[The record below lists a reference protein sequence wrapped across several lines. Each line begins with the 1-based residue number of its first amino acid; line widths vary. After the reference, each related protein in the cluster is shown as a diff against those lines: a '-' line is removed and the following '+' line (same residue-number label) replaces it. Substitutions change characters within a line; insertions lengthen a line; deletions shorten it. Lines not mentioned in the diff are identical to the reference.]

1 MKRTTKALIAAPLI
15 SVAVGALA
23 MAGIVF
29 AADAPAP
36 APTDVPLPAAAPR
49 PASEGPAQSPS
60 DAAAPEAAATAP
72 SDMTPQVDNLAD
84 KGKYLATAGNCI
96 SCHTRAGGEEFAG
109 GVEFHSPLGSIHST
123 NITPDPETGI
133 GKWTEADFIKAM
145 HDGVAPGGRY
155 LFPAFPYTAFT
166 KVSEDDVKAIYHYLK
181 TLKPVAYT
189 PPANG
194 LLFNSLSRYGMI
206 FWNALF
212 HKSERYKTDTTQS
225 AEWNRGA
232 YLTEGLGHCSA
243 CHSPRNL
250 FLAEKQDEAYSG
262 GEILDKVGEGEGPG
276 KEKIRKWS
284 GVNLT
289 PAKSGL
295 GAWSVDD
302 IAAYLNKGFAP
313 RHAGTWGPMTEVIVN
328 SMRHLSTEDTKAM
341 AVYIKSLP
349 PREPAGGVAIAEDQT
364 KAGAPVYKDRCAKCH
379 MDSGRG
385 GMFNGPPLVGSA
397 IVQHA
402 DPASL
407 INIIMY
413 GANAPK
419 EVSTGQWETMKPL
432 GEVLTDAEIAAV
444 ANYVRSSWGNTGRP
458 VQAADVAQQ
467 R

>member
-1 MKRTTKALIAAPLI
+1 MKRTLVNVLIAAPL
-15 SVAVGALA
+15 GALVL
-23 MAGIVF
+23 AGIVL
-29 AADAPAP
+29 AADTPAP
-36 APTDVPLPAAAPR
+36 APTDVPPPAAAPR
-49 PASEGPAQSPS
+49 SAGEAPALPPS
-60 DAAAPEAAATAP
+60 DVAAPTADNPAGAP

-96 SCHTRAGGEEFAG
+96 SCHTRPGGEEFAG
-109 GVEFHSPLGSIHST
+109 GLEFHAPLGSLHST

-133 GKWTEADFIKAM
+133 GKWTEADFIRAM
-145 HDGVAPGGRY
+145 HDGVVPGGRR

-166 KVSEDDVKAIYHYLK
+166 KVSEDDVKAIYHYLT
-181 TLKPVAYT
+181 TLKPVVYT

-194 LLFNSLSRYGMI
+194 IMFTPVSRWAMI

-212 HKSERYKTDTTQS
+212 HKSERYRADTTQS

-232 YLTEGLGHCSA
+232 YLTEGLGHCGM
-243 CHSPRNL
+243 CHTPRNL
-250 FLAEKQDEAYSG
+250 AFAEKQDEAYAG
-262 GEILDKVGEGEGPG
+262 GEIMDKVGEGEGPG
-276 KEKIRKWS
+276 KDKIRKWS

-302 IAAYLNKGFAP
+302 IAAYLNKGFTP

-328 SMRHLSTEDTKAM
+328 SMRHLSVEDTRAM
-341 AVYIKSLP
+341 AVYLKSLP

-413 GANAPK
+413 GANAPR
-419 EVSTGQWETMKPL
+419 EISTGQWETMKPL
-432 GEVLTDAEIAAV
+432 GGVMTDAEIAAV

-458 VQAADVAQQ
+458 VQAADVAKQ

>member
-1 MKRTTKALIAAPLI
+1 MKRSRKLGLLI
-15 SVAVGALA
+15 SASVGALA
-23 MAGIVF
+23 LAGIVL

-36 APTDVPLPAAAPR
+36 APTDAPPPAMAPR
-49 PASEGPAQSPS
+49 PAGDAPALPPS
-60 DAAAPEAAATAP
+60 DIAAPSAENPAAAP
-72 SDMTPQVDNLAD
+72 SDMTPQVDEKVV
-84 KGKYLATAGNCI
+84 KGGYLAKAGNCI
-96 SCHTRAGGEEFAG
+96 SCHTRKGGEEFAG
-109 GVEFHSPLGSIHST
+109 GLAFHTPFGVLHST

-133 GKWTEADFIKAM
+133 GTWSEDDFIKAM
-145 HDGVAPGGRY
+145 HDGVAPGGRR

-166 KVSEDDVKAIYHYLK
+166 KVSDDDVKAIYAYLK
-181 TLKPVAYT
+181 TLTPVKYT

-194 LLFNSLSRYGMI
+194 MAFAMRWPMI
-206 FWNALF
+206 AWNALF

-232 YLTEGLGHCSA
+232 YLVEGLGHCSM
-243 CHSPRNL
+243 CHTPRNL
-250 FLAEKQDEAYSG
+250 AGAEKREEAYAG
-262 GEILDKVGEGEGPG
+262 GEIMDHVGAAEGEP
-276 KEKIRKWS
+276 KIRKWS

-289 PAKSGL
+289 PAKTGL

-302 IAAYLNKGFAP
+302 IAKYLNKGFVIN
-313 RHAGTWGPMTEVIVN
+313 HAGTWGPMTEVIVN
-328 SMRHLSTEDTKAM
+328 SMRHLSVEDTKAM

-349 PREPAGGVAIAEDQT
+349 PKELAGGTPISEDQT
-364 KAGAPVYKDRCAKCH
+364 KAGQPIYKDRCAKCH

-385 GMFNGPPLVGSA
+385 GMFNGPPLTGSA

-407 INIIMY
+407 INIIIY

-432 GEVLTDAEIAAV
+432 GEVMTDAEIAAV
-444 ANYVRSSWGNTGRP
+444 ANYIRSSWGNTGRA
-458 VQAADVAQQ
+458 VQAADVAKQ

>member
-1 MKRTTKALIAAPLI
+1 MKRHRKLGLLI
-15 SVAVGALA
+15 SASVGALA
-23 MAGIVF
+23 LAGMVL

-36 APTDVPLPAAAPR
+36 APTDAPAVAPRTGEAPAQPPTDIAAPSAESPAA
-49 PASEGPAQSPS
+49 
-60 DAAAPEAAATAP
+60 AP
-72 SDMTPQVDNLAD
+72 SDMTPQTDEKVE
-84 KGKYLATAGNCI
+84 KGKYLAAAGNCI
-96 SCHTRAGGEEFAG
+96 SCHTHKGGEEFAG
-109 GVEFHSPLGSIHST
+109 GLAFHTPFGVIHST

-133 GKWTEADFIKAM
+133 GTWSEGDFVKAM

-166 KVSEDDVKAIYHYLK
+166 KVTEDDVKAIYAYLK
-181 TLKPVAYT
+181 TLKPVKYT

-194 LLFNSLSRYGMI
+194 MAFAMRWPMM

-212 HKSERYKTDTTQS
+212 HTSERYAPDTTQS

-232 YLTEGLGHCSA
+232 YLTEGLGHCSM
-243 CHSPRNL
+243 CHTPRNL
-250 FLAEKQDEAYSG
+250 AGAEKRDQAYAG
-262 GEILDKVGEGEGPG
+262 GEIMDHVGAADAEP
-276 KEKIRKWS
+276 KIRKWS

-289 PAKSGL
+289 PAKTGL

-302 IAAYLNKGFAP
+302 IARYLNKGFTIN
-313 RHAGTWGPMTEVIVN
+313 HAGAWGPMTEVIVN
-328 SMRHLSTEDTKAM
+328 SMRHLSVEDTKAM

-349 PREPAGGVAIAEDQT
+349 PRELPGGTPIAEDQA
-364 KAGAPVYKDRCAKCH
+364 KAGQPIYKDRCAKCH

-385 GMFNGPPLVGSA
+385 GMFNAPPLTGSA

-407 INIIMY
+407 INIIIY

-419 EVSTGQWETMKPL
+419 EISTGQWETMKPL
-432 GEVLTDAEIAAV
+432 GEVMTDAEIAAV
-444 ANYVRSSWGNTGRP
+444 ANYIRASWGNTGRA
-458 VQAADVAQQ
+458 VQAADVAKQ